1 VLNCLWAQLLFVA
14 SWRFAVKG
22 KKAMNK
28 YLAVLS
34 IAVSASIQPAAGAGC
49 ENPRS
54 SQEVANCL
62 GGELRD
68 SDARINQ
75 TYQGLIK
82 LLSEDEQK
90 TLRMEQRSW
99 IKERDMVCS
108 LDTREKD
115 RERWYRA
122 LLSDYSKTVCVTRYT
137 RVRTAELDRLLSQK
151 TQEKTAAQVAAPQP
165 RPELFPKDP
174 QAYWARS
181 GQTREKG
188 RWYWEVSLNVDEI
201 AKLHPT
207 TLWMGCANP
216 ENAHGGLLNIRSHDS
231 GYGVQ
236 AVGVAL
242 DLQDGKMYL
251 RDNGSWN
258 KGAPGSA
265 KGLDLKLGR
274 TYKCGL
280 TSTIALSP
288 LEKLN
293 FVEINF
299 GNKPFKYALPD
310 GYRPFAP

>member
-1 VLNCLWAQLLFVA
+1 
-14 SWRFAVKG
+14 
-22 KKAMNK
+22 MNK
-28 YLAVLS
+28 YLGVLT
-34 IAVSASIQPAAGAGC
+34 IVVSASLQPAAGAGC

-54 SQEVANCL
+54 SQEVATCL

-75 TYQGLIK
+75 TYQAVMK

-90 TLRMEQRSW
+90 TLRTEQHSW
-99 IKERDMVCS
+99 IKERDMVCH

-115 RERWYRA
+115 R
-122 LLSDYSKTVCVTRYT
+122 
-137 RVRTAELDRLLSQK
+137 
-151 TQEKTAAQVAAPQP
+151 
-165 RPELFPKDP
+165 
-174 QAYWARS
+174 

-188 RWYWEVSLNVDEI
+188 RWYWEVSINVDEI
-201 AKLHPT
+201 AKFQRT

-216 ENAHGGLLNIRSHDS
+216 EHAHGGLLNIRTHDT
-231 GYGVQ
+231 GYGVH

-251 RDNGSWN
+251 RNNGSWD

-274 TYKCGL
+274 IYKCGL
-280 TSTIALSP
+280 TSTIAVSP

-293 FVEINF
+293 FVEVNF
-299 GNKPFKYALPD
+299 GSKPFKYALPD